1 MKNTKNEKQ
10 CAIHDVIRCT
20 FNDSINQRKVIFH
33 SDAPQATID
42 ALEFNGE
49 WYVVKEILLD
59 WGYKVIEHPIVN

>member
-1 MKNTKNEKQ
+1 MENRKSNTL
-10 CAIHDVIRCT
+10 RT
-20 FNDSINQRKVIFH
+20 FNDSINERKVTFW

-59 WGYKVIEHPIVN
+59 WGYIVIENTIFN